1 LIKLEV
7 QFYTYF
13 IIIAMKKLFALL
25 FMIAC
30 INVNAQKME
39 DYIAPAFPSDL
50 VANHAGNAV
59 AWVFN
64 EKGIRNIYI
73 GQPQNNKYQALT
85 QFTMDDGIEI
95 NSLQFSPNDDILY
108 YVRGNTV
115 NTKGEPANPAQLQT
129 TTEQNIYALTIAT
142 KEIKKIA
149 KGSGFT
155 ISPDGKLLVF
165 ALGGKAWKVN
175 LTKEPFVS
183 EPLFLARGAVSG
195 LHFNNSGNYI
205 SFVSSREEHSFI
217 GVYILETNNL
227 KYLDP
232 STYVDSDPV
241 WNTQGTQIAFIRRPN
256 IRHEVLFDPKPTSQQ
271 PWQLMVVDVASGKA
285 TNLFTA
291 DLGKGSVWVNDLPA
305 GGNKIAWTK
314 NNTIV
319 FPWEKTG
326 WVHLYSIQLD
336 NKKVK
341 ELTPGNG
348 EVETMQLQQ
357 DKETII
363 YVTNIS
369 DINRRHI
376 WTVNSNGG
384 SPVLVT
390 PGTHIDYNP
399 AVLKTGVAYL
409 SASATKPAWPHFMS
423 GNESN
428 PIAAELFP
436 TNFPSNLVTPKTI
449 MVKATDG
456 NLAPAQLFLPN
467 NYDPTKKYPA
477 VIFLHGG
484 SRRQMLEGFNYSS
497 YYSNAYALNEYFAS
511 QGYIVMALNYRSGIG
526 YGLDFREAKN
536 YGMTGASEVRDLI
549 GAGEYLKSRK
559 DVDAKRIGLWGGSYG
574 GYLTAH
580 GLAQRGDLFATGVDI
595 HGVHNWNDEEPTF
608 TPWYDSLLVT
618 AYAQRAYKSSPVNY
632 AKNWKNPTLFIHGDD
647 DRNVPFTETIH
658 MIHQLRKQGVEVEEK
673 ILPDEIHGFLM
684 YKSWLMVDEHTFEF
698 INRKFK
704 K

>member
-1 LIKLEV
+1 
-7 QFYTYF
+7 
-13 IIIAMKKLFALL
+13 MKKYVALL
-25 FMIAC
+25 LLIVCLQA
-30 INVNAQKME
+30 NAQKIE
-39 DYIAPAFPSDL
+39 DYISPAFPSNL
-50 VANHAGNAV
+50 IANHAGSAV

-64 EKGIRNIYI
+64 DKGVRNIYL
-73 GQPQNNKYQALT
+73 GKPQNEQYQVLT
-85 QFTMDDGIEI
+85 TFTMDDGVEI
-95 NSLQFSPNDDILY
+95 TSLQFAPNDDVIY
-108 YVRGNTV
+108 FVKGNTV

-129 TTEQNIYALTIAT
+129 STEQNIYALTIAN

-149 KGSGFT
+149 KGSGFA

-165 ALGGKAWKVN
+165 AQGGKAWKVN
-175 LTKEPFVS
+175 LTTTQYIV
-183 EPLFLARGAVSG
+183 EPLFMARGGISG
-195 LHFNNSGNYI
+195 LHFNKMGNYI
-205 SFVSSREEHSFI
+205 SFISNRDEHAFI
-217 GVYILETNNL
+217 GIYIIESNSV

-241 WNTQGTQIAFIRRPN
+241 WNTEGTQIAFVRRPF
-256 IRHEVLFDPKPTSQQ
+256 IRHEVLFDPKLSSQQ
-271 PWQLMVVDVASGKA
+271 PWQLKVCDVLTGKA
-285 TNLFTA
+285 ATLFTA
-291 DLGKGSVWVNDLPA
+291 DLGKGSVWSKDLPA
-305 GGNKIAWTK
+305 GDITLAWTK

-326 WVHLYSIQLD
+326 WMHLYSIGIE

-348 EVETMQLQQ
+348 EVETMRLLGDQ
-357 DKETII
+357 ETIM
-363 YVTNIS
+363 YVTNIGDS
-369 DINRRHI
+369 NRRHI
-376 WTVNSNGG
+376 WSVNSNGDN
-384 SPVLVT
+384 PILVT
-390 PGTHIDYNP
+390 PGKGIDYNP
-399 AVLKTGVAYL
+399 VTLQNGAIAYL
-409 SASATKPAWPHFMS
+409 SASATMPAWPYYKNGTAQKM
-423 GNESN
+423 
-428 PIAAELFP
+428 IASDKFPKNFP
-436 TNFPSNLVTPKTI
+436 TNLVTPTTI
-449 MVKATDG
+449 LIKATDAK
-456 NLAPAQLFLPN
+456 LAPAQLFLPN

-497 YYSNAYALNEYFAS
+497 YYSNAYALNEYFAN
-511 QGYIVMALNYRSGIG
+511 QGYIVMSLNYRSGIG
-526 YGLDFREAKN
+526 YGLAFREAKD

-618 AYAQRAYKSSPVNY
+618 SYAQRAYKSSPVYY
-632 AKNWKNPTLFIHGDD
+632 AKGWKNPALFIHGDD
-647 DRNVPFTETIH
+647 DRNVPFTETVH
-658 MIHQLRKQGVEVEEK
+658 MIHQLRRQGVQVEEK

-684 YKSWLMVDEHTFEF
+684 YKSWLQVDEATFEF